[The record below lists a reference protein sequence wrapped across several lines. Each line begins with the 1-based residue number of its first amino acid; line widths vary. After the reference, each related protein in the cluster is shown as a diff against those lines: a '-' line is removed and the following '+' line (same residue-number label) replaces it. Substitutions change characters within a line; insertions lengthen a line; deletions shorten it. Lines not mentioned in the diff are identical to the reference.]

1 MPSQNGHHSCVSR
14 FHTSFRKRLPIV
26 EASALAGIGLVGA
39 SVWLFI
45 SIAGEVMEGETAA
58 WDRRLLLAL
67 RSAADPA
74 LPWGPAWVQE
84 MARDFTALGGVAVLT
99 LITAAVIGYLVLAEK
114 RHAAVA
120 ILVAVAG
127 GLILSSLLKLGFDRP
142 RPDLV
147 PHGSLVYTTSF
158 PSGHS
163 MMAAVTYLTLG
174 ALLGRVEGSIR
185 IRIYLLS
192 VAVLLTVLVGVS
204 RVYLGV
210 HWPTDVAAGWAVGA
224 AWALLCSLVMR
235 RLQRRGDVEPPDATT
250 RSQRY

>member
-1 MPSQNGHHSCVSR
+1 VSNLYSR
-14 FHTSFRKRLPIV
+14 IRKRLPAI
-26 EASALAGIGLVGA
+26 EASALATIGLVGA
-39 SVWLFI
+39 ALWLFI
-45 SIAGEVMEGETAA
+45 SIAGEVVEGETSA

-74 LPWGPAWVQE
+74 VPWGPAWVQE
-84 MARDFTALGGVAVLT
+84 MARDFTALGGFAVLT
-99 LITAAVIGYLVLAEK
+99 LMTLAVTGYLLLARK

-120 ILVAVAG
+120 VFVAVAG

-147 PHGSLVYTTSF
+147 PHGSFVYTASF

-174 ALLGRVEGSIR
+174 AMLAHVQASSVMK
-185 IRIYLLS
+185 IYLLS
-192 VAVLLTVLVGVS
+192 VAVVLTLLVGVS

-224 AWALLCSLVMR
+224 AWALFCSLVMR
-235 RLQRRGDVEPPDATT
+235 RLQRRGKVEPPGAT
-250 RSQRY
+250 SH